1 MKYFGISHQLIAETD
16 GKNVTK
22 TYPSCEANLSS
33 LSTLDKADLVKI
45 ENGEKMMRDTPFNYF
60 QTMYWSEEER
70 EIYEWI
76 LLDIYTNIGNM
87 GLSGILVS
95 EKSKQL
101 LEQFSLSAAYSFY
114 PADFVYKGESY
125 NYYLF
130 ATNQDFLK
138 DMLVPEK
145 SEFWLRN
152 LEDRISLIPYSG
164 TKITI
169 DNYLELDN
177 EYYEKGYDFRL
188 RKAIVRE
195 KLDYYSSRDFFQD
208 FFIVSERLK
217 NAIEAAGFEGIE
229 FKELDI
235 EFEVLE

>member
-1 MKYFGISHQLIAETD
+1 MKYFGLKNKFIAETD

-22 TYPSCEANLSS
+22 TYPSAEASLRS
-33 LSTLDKADLVKI
+33 LSELDRADLVKI
-45 ENGEKMMRDTPFNYF
+45 ENGEKLVRNTPFHYF
-60 QTMYWSEEER
+60 ETDFLGDEQLR
-70 EIYEWI
+70 DVFEWI
-76 LLDIYTNIGNM
+76 LLDIYTST
-87 GLSGILVS
+87 GLGVPLVS
-95 EKSKQL
+95 EKSRL
-101 LEQFSLSAAYSFY
+101 LFERFSLSAAYSFY
-114 PADFVYKGESY
+114 PADFVYKGETY

-130 ATNQDFLK
+130 ATNQDFFR

-152 LEDRISLIPYSG
+152 LEDRTSLIPYSG
-164 TKITI
+164 AKITI

-208 FFIVSERLK
+208 SFFVSERLK
-217 NAIEAAGFEGIE
+217 NALEAAGFEGIE

-235 EFEVLE
+235 DFEVLA